1 MSENSIKDSV
11 KEGCKEENKAEGLSL
26 NLCEI
31 RECLP
36 HRYPMLM
43 IDRVENL
50 ILGESATGIKNVTAN
65 EPFFQGHFPTRPIM
79 PGVLIVE
86 ALGQT
91 AGVVVAK
98 TMSIEKS
105 GGLVYFMSMDGVK
118 FRKLVEPG
126 DTLRLQVQKD
136 RAHGNVWR
144 FKGRAYVGESL
155 VTEATFTAMIVL
167 PEESGE
173 GKGSSPQSQ
182 RSPQN
187 TDSNASSN
195 Q

>member
-1 MSENSIKDSV
+1 MEEKNIKNSDCGQKQ
-11 KEGCKEENKAEGLSL
+11 EGSLSL

-50 ILGESATGIKNVTAN
+50 VLGESAVGIKNVTAN
-65 EPFFQGHFPTRPIM
+65 EPFFEGHFPTRPIM

-167 PEESGE
+167 PEESE
-173 GKGSSPQSQ
+173 KGQGNQ
-182 RSPQN
+182 QDPQN
-187 TDSNASSN
+187 TSINVISNH
-195 Q
+195 